1 MIVGS
6 KDVEEAFRKLSL
18 VDIHGAASRAIK
30 KVQAEAK
37 RLCPSHDGELRD
49 SIYTNVEWGAEY
61 VRASCYTNK
70 SYGPYVEFGTGPR
83 GQENHKNISP
93 DVTVAYNQTG
103 WMIPAYAMSRKEA
116 EAYHLGV
123 IKNSKGEVI
132 GYATNGQEARP
143 YMYPALKNQ
152 ADEVTKAFDEAVRR
166 QL

>member
-1 MIVGS
+1 MIVGG

-37 RLCPSHDGELRD
+37 RLCPSHDGELRS
-49 SIYTNVEWGAEY
+49 SIYTDVEWGAEY

-70 SYGPYVEFGTGPR
+70 SYSPYVEFGTGPK
-83 GQENHKNISP
+83 GQANHEGISP
-93 DVTVAYNQTG
+93 DVAVAYTQAPWWIHESQVDRRT
-103 WMIPAYAMSRKEA
+103 A
-116 EAYHLGV
+116 EMYHWFYV
-123 IKNSKGEVI
+123 DTPKGRF
-132 GYATNGQEARP
+132 YQCAGQKAQP

-152 ADEVTKAFDEAVRR
+152 ADEVTKVFDEAVRR